1 MKIHDIAWAVVSG
14 IYQGRLVIIVR
25 NDGIRKDAGK
35 LLGESLGE
43 MGAAGGH
50 KSMARAEIPLKNMQG
65 LVDYS
70 DTKALSRW
78 IIRKLDKRT

>member
-14 IYQGRLVIIVR
+14 IYQGRLIVIVR

-50 KSMARAEIPLKNMQG
+50 KSMARAEIPLKALEGIVQYRDNK
-65 LVDYS
+65 
-70 DTKALSRW
+70 TLSRW
-78 IIRKLDKRT
+78 ITKTLKLN